1 MEMVHKSGRIGCL
14 FTRDLLYS
22 TTYTRL
28 LLGRILWP
36 VYWQVQV
43 WLETWRRDID

>member
-1 MEMVHKSGRIGCL
+1 MNTKFCIINPYLMKMVHKSGRIGCL

-28 LLGRILWP
+28 LLGRIL
-36 VYWQVQV
+36 
-43 WLETWRRDID
+43 